1 MNNTDKN
8 MRNISFKISEEDY
21 EAIKKFAKEKRKMNL
36 KGYLIWLAKQDM
48 KHPDFDIT
56 NNDTQI
62 EKMKKL
68 EQLVDIQNQEIS
80 NYKKIL
86 TTIEFAIENYKK

>member
-1 MNNTDKN
+1 MNTSNKS
-8 MRNISFKISEEDY
+8 MRNISFKISKEDY

-36 KGYLIWLAKQDM
+36 KGYLIWLSKQDM

-62 EKMKKL
+62 EKIKKL

-86 TTIEFAIENYKK
+86 TTIESAIENYKK

>member
-1 MNNTDKN
+1 MNASNKN

-21 EAIKKFAKEKRKMNL
+21 EAIKNFAKEKRKMNL
-36 KGYLIWLAKQDM
+36 KCYLIWLAKQDM

-56 NNDTQI
+56 NKDTQV

-68 EQLVDIQNQEIS
+68 EQLVDIQN
-80 NYKKIL
+80 
-86 TTIEFAIENYKK
+86 